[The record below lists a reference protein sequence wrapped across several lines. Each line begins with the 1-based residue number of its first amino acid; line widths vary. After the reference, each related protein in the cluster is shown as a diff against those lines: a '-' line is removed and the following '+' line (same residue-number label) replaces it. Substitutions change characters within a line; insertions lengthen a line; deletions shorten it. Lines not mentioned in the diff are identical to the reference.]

1 MSVKGK
7 VSRVPWREYLS
18 DQLIKILGLGFITLL
33 LVVTMEFSARL
44 GSGILLTVNYSNT
57 DYLIIII
64 MSSLAFVL
72 VLIGFCK
79 IILFDMA
86 EEFGLR
92 DDNGKIVYNL
102 RFWLL
107 TILALSFC
115 SSIYLLLD
123 VHLRETYLVILPV
136 ILMKNGLDSVD
147 LDIPGLSTLNGIEFY
162 QTARNL
168 FFGFFFLIIVG
179 FSIIVFL
186 VILTTFARRRIVR
199 RFRKEEEEEIDI
211 EIQGVR
217 AIYKLFLWILIPPFI
232 YSAITTQIAS
242 NWDNED
248 VGLIILFISLL
259 AFVWWVYQVLKI
271 IFLIVWRGVKITA
284 FITSVNLLVII
295 PLIVVLWLLPV
306 CLLSIADVWNVLRPS
321 VSPLTISSI
330 VNNFIPAFLLRLV
343 DFTRLIQ
350 LDFIIITS
358 LATLVVGFAEGFALI
373 AIFSALSRG
382 VEVAR
387 TGRVLVRSPPKI
399 VVLSKYLVM
408 FGVWLTLLWDSFAG
422 IIQMLSRRFNINLGF
437 TVPDFFDTVYEVL
450 IVSFSE
456 WMDNVLPTLKSLP
469 FLLIPIL
476 IIFSGAFKFLSI
488 TLITPRVKDRGP
500 VFFLLISTAFVLI
513 VTNILG
519 YIYEIKIP
527 NAPFLSIIGFT
538 NLLSDAFHT
547 FADVES
553 IAFYGGFFFGI
564 GWFFWK
570 ITHWRK
576 PKAIPDVEAGLQPQA
591 DKLPVE
597 DLDVE
602 EKTIFEE
609 KVIKKDLSEEITS
622 EVLVEETIEIKEET
636 EEE

>member
-1 MSVKGK
+1 MLVKEQ
-7 VSRVPWREYLS
+7 VSRMPWKEYLS
-18 DQLIKILGLGFITLL
+18 DQLSKLLGLGIITLL
-33 LVVTMEFSARL
+33 LVVTMEYSARL
-44 GSGILLTVNYSNT
+44 ESSILLTVNYSDTN
-57 DYLIIII
+57 YLTIII
-64 MSSLAFVL
+64 MSSLAFFL
-72 VLIGFCK
+72 VLIGFSK

-92 DDNGKIVYNL
+92 DDKGKIMYNL

-123 VHLRETYLVILPV
+123 VHLIETYLVILPV
-136 ILMKNGLDSVD
+136 ILMKTGLDSLD
-147 LDIPGLSTLNGIEFY
+147 FDIPGLSTLNGMEFY

-168 FFGFFFLIIVG
+168 YFGFFFLIIIG

-186 VILTTFARRRIVR
+186 VILTTFARRRLVR
-199 RFRKEEEEEIDI
+199 RFSSEVEVADEI
-211 EIQGVR
+211 EKQGVR
-217 AIYKLFLWILIPPFI
+217 AIYKLFLWIVIPPFI
-232 YSAITTQIAS
+232 YSAITTQISS
-242 NWDNED
+242 NWANED
-248 VGLIILFISLL
+248 VGLLILLISLL
-259 AFVWWVYQVLKI
+259 AFVWWIYQVLKV

-284 FITSVNLLVII
+284 FITSINLLVII

-306 CLLSIADVWNVLRPS
+306 CLLSIGDVWDVLRPS
-321 VSPLTISSI
+321 VSPPTMDEIINIFLHS
-330 VNNFIPAFLLRLV
+330 FLLRLV
-343 DFTRLIQ
+343 DLTELIK

-399 VVLSKYLVM
+399 VVLSKYAIM

-422 IIQMLSRRFNINLGF
+422 ILQMLYRRFGINFGF
-437 TVPDFFDTVYEVL
+437 SVPDFFNTVYKHVITSISDWL
-450 IVSFSE
+450 YT
-456 WMDNVLPTLKSLP
+456 VLPTMTSLP
-469 FLLIPIL
+469 LLLIPIL

-513 VTNILG
+513 ITNILG
-519 YIYEIKIP
+519 YIYELEIS
-527 NAPFLSIIGFT
+527 NAPFRSIISFT
-538 NLLSDAFHT
+538 SLLREAFHT

-564 GWFFWK
+564 GWVFWR
-570 ITHWRK
+570 IAHWRK
-576 PKAIPDVEAGLQPQA
+576 PKRTPVIEAGLQQEA
-591 DKLPVE
+591 DKSPVIE
-597 DLDVE
+597 PDVE
-602 EKTIFEE
+602 EETVLEE
-609 KVIKKDLSEEITS
+609 KVIIKDISEEFAD
-622 EVLVEETIEIKEET
+622 EELWENSIKFKEGT